1 MGETRA
7 ALRARL
13 VALLREP
20 GGLQLSFA
28 EAARRL
34 GIHRTTVRRLWDEAR
49 LEAERKLHDPIGPDE
64 IADIER
70 ALLAKAKE
78 GGVMAARLLLMRRGL
93 VAGPPVPED
102 GARLVDEIKQ
112 LVERHEQ
119 EDTAVEPVEGIATVE
134 GADE

>member
-7 ALRARL
+7 ALHARL

-20 GGLQLSFA
+20 GGLLLSMA

-34 GIHRTTVRRLWDEAR
+34 GVHRTTARRLWKEAR
-49 LEAERKLHDPIGPDE
+49 MEAERKLHDPIGPEE
-64 IADIER
+64 IAEIER

-78 GGVMAARLLLMRRGL
+78 GGVMAARLLLLRRGL
-93 VAGPPVPED
+93 VAGPPVPDD
-102 GARLVDEIKQ
+102 GVKLVDEIKR

-119 EDTAVEPVEGIATVE
+119 GDSDGEGATVE
-134 GADE
+134 AADE

>member
-1 MGETRA
+1 MGETKA

-20 GGLQLSFA
+20 GGLLLSVA

-34 GIHRTTVRRLWDEAR
+34 GVHRTTARRLWEGAR
-49 LEAERKLHDPIGPDE
+49 GEAERKLNDPIGPEE

-70 ALLAKAKE
+70 ALLAKARE

-93 VAGPPVPED
+93 VAGPPVPDD
-102 GARLVDEIKQ
+102 GVKLVDEIKQ

-119 EDTAVEPVEGIATVE
+119 GDSDGESAALEA
-134 GADE
+134 ADE